1 MSIEHIIV
9 HKGID
14 YHCAFPETIR
24 LQNGDLITT
33 FREAPFASPDPDQY
47 GVGGED
53 IDIGPQHPQI
63 AHHHRHPESRAALV
77 RSTDGGLTWDPSS
90 RIVIDASDGTQDLN
104 LGTIAQVSSGE
115 LVYNNMRLF
124 TGLTEGE
131 AEEMSVQRRF
141 HTPRN
146 QPFGAMVF
154 DSLYLQRSDDN
165 GLTWSEPESFDV
177 SDLSFYSHTGQTG
190 VIELPDGTWLLPF
203 AGQCSLDE
211 PDRVFVARSNNRG
224 RTWGQPS
231 TVAYDPQGQR
241 GFHEP
246 PMLKLS
252 SGKLLIVT
260 RSHNVTREG
269 GADYLYQTFSTDGGR
284 TWQGLERTP
293 IWGYP
298 SHLLQLRDG
307 RILCTY
313 GYRREPYGIRA
324 VFSDDEGRSWDMENE
339 IIIRADGASPD
350 LGYPSSIQLD
360 DGRILTSY
368 YFPDTDS
375 IRYIA
380 GSIWSEDSALN

>member
-9 HKGID
+9 HKGAD

-24 LQNGDLITT
+24 LQNGDLITA
-33 FREAPFASPDPDQY
+33 FREVPFAPPDPDQR

-63 AHHHRHPESRAALV
+63 AHHHRHPQSRAALV
-77 RSTDGGLTWDPSS
+77 RSIDGGLTWDQAS

-115 LVYNNMRLF
+115 LVFNNMRLF
-124 TGLTEGE
+124 TDLSETQAEG
-131 AEEMSVQRRF
+131 MSSQHRF
-141 HTPRN
+141 HIPRS

-154 DSLYLQRSDDN
+154 DSLYLQRSFDN
-165 GLTWSEPESFDV
+165 GLSWSEPASFDI
-177 SDLSFYSHTGQTG
+177 SSLSFYSHTGQTG
-190 VIELPDGTWLLPF
+190 VIELSDGTWLLPLH
-203 AGQCSLDE
+203 GQCSLDE
-211 PDRVFVARSNNRG
+211 PERVFVARSSDQG

-231 TVAYDPQGQR
+231 TVAYDPEGKR

-246 PMLKLS
+246 PMLILP
-252 SGKLLIVT
+252 SGKLLVVT

-269 GADYLYQTFSTDGGR
+269 GEDYLFQTFSTDNGW

-298 SHLLQLRDG
+298 SHLLLLRGG

-324 VFSDDEGRSWDMENE
+324 VFSDDEGASWDMENE
-339 IIIRADGASPD
+339 IVIRADGANRD

-368 YFPDTDS
+368 YFPDADS

-380 GSIWSEDSALN
+380 GSIWSEDGALN

>member
-1 MSIEHIIV
+1 MDLEHIVV
-9 HKGID
+9 HKGMD

-24 LQNGDLITT
+24 LQNGDLITA
-33 FREAPFASPDPDQY
+33 FREVPFAPADPDHR
-47 GVGGED
+47 GVGAED
-53 IDIGPQHPQI
+53 IDMGPQHPQM
-63 AHHHRHPESRAALV
+63 AHHHRHPQSRTALV
-77 RSTDGGLTWDPSS
+77 RSTDDGLTWDPAS

-115 LVYNNMRLF
+115 LVFNNMRLF
-124 TGLTEGE
+124 TNLSE
-131 AEEMSVQRRF
+131 AEADVMSSQRRF
-141 HTPRN
+141 HIPRS

-154 DSLYLQRSDDN
+154 DSLYLQRSFDN

-177 SDLSFYSHTGQTG
+177 SSFSFYSHTGQTG
-190 VIELPDGTWLLPF
+190 VIELPDGSWLLPF
-203 AGQCSLDE
+203 HGQCSLDE
-211 PDRVFVARSNNRG
+211 PERVFVARSSDRG

-231 TVAYDPQGQR
+231 TVAYDPEGQR

-246 PMLKLS
+246 PMLKLP
-252 SGKLLIVT
+252 SGKLLVVT

-269 GADYLYQTFSTDGGR
+269 GADYLYQTFSTDNGW

-298 SHLLQLRDG
+298 SHLLLLRSG

-313 GYRREPYGIRA
+313 GYRQKPYGIRA
-324 VFSDDEGRSWDMENE
+324 VFSDDEGASWDMENE
-339 IIIRADGASPD
+339 IVIRADGANRD

-368 YFPDTDS
+368 YFPDIDG

-380 GSIWSEDSALN
+380 GYIWSEDGALN